1 MKVAIAFAINALCN
15 FIIGL
20 WVAKFLGPEA
30 FGRFALA
37 LAVGVVIQIAC
48 FDWIRLAAARFA
60 ATRSGQIGTHARATL
75 DASFASV
82 TLAVTV
88 LGLGALLGGFNLSL
102 SPELLGLALLA
113 AVVNGYFDYQQALV
127 RARFEDGLYA
137 RLLLTKN
144 LLSAVLTVGGAW
156 LTGSAIVAVAGVC
169 LAMAGSLA
177 SAHRAL
183 RRRGSDRDPDS
194 HGRALDFLRYA
205 KPVVAANLL
214 YLALALL
221 NRSLMVERH
230 GFAEAGQFSLA
241 FDMGQRITQSLGVM
255 LDVVLFQLA
264 VRADARHGGEIAQA
278 QVSRNMGLAFALLT
292 PACLGLWLVLPSLEQ
307 IAVPTAFRGH
317 FERYFTLLLPGFLC
331 FGLSAYAIAPIFQ
344 IARRTGPLILA
355 ALAACAGDLALLALL
370 PPGADSI
377 ALAQTGAM
385 GCGLLALILFALAPP
400 ARWPLAPD
408 LLAPLFGAG
417 FMAAALAPLRDWEPG
432 AGTLIAQILAGAALY
447 GTTLWAFDACGLRTA
462 AHALW
467 RDRRKAP

>member
-1 MKVAIAFAINALCN
+1 MKVALAFALNALCN
-15 FIIGL
+15 FVIGL
-20 WVAKFLGPEA
+20 LVAKFLGPEA

-37 LAVGVVIQIAC
+37 LAVGAVIQIAC
-48 FDWIRLAAARFA
+48 FDWIRLAAARFG

-75 DASFASV
+75 DASFAAV

-88 LGLGALLGGFNLSL
+88 LGLGALLGGFDLSL

-113 AVVNGYFDYQQALV
+113 AVVNGFFDYQQALV

-156 LTGSAIVAVAGVC
+156 LTGSALVAVAGIC

-177 SAHRAL
+177 SVWRAL
-183 RRRGSDRDPDS
+183 RRAGRDPAS
-194 HGRALDFLRYA
+194 HDLALHYLRYA

-221 NRSLMVERH
+221 NRSLVAERH

-241 FDMGQRITQSLGVM
+241 FDMGQRITQSLGMM
-255 LDVVLFQLA
+255 LDVLLFQLA
-264 VRADARHGGEIAQA
+264 VRADDRHGGEIARA
-278 QVSRNMGLAFALLT
+278 QVARNMGLAFALLV
-292 PACLGLWLVLPSLEQ
+292 PACAGLWLVLPSLEQ
-307 IAVPTAFRGH
+307 IAVPTEFRGH

-331 FGLSAYAIAPIFQ
+331 FGLGVYAVAPLFQ

-370 PPGADSI
+370 PPGAESI

-385 GCGLLALILFALAPP
+385 GCGLIALFLFALATP
-400 ARWPLAPD
+400 AQWPGARD
-408 LLAPLFGAG
+408 LLASLLGVGLMGAG
-417 FMAAALAPLRDWEPG
+417 IAPMRDWDPG
-432 AGTLIAQILAGAALY
+432 AATLALQILAGATIYGAALA
-447 GTTLWAFDACGLRTA
+447 AFDACGLRTA
-462 AHALW
+462 ALAFW
-467 RDRRKAP
+467 RSPSKGV

>member
-1 MKVAIAFAINALCN
+1 MKVALAFAVNALGN

-20 WVAKFLGPEA
+20 MVAKFLGPEG

-60 ATRSGQIGTHARATL
+60 ATRSGQIGSHARATL
-75 DASFASV
+75 DASFATV

-88 LGLGALLGGFNLSL
+88 LGLGALLGGFDLSL

-113 AVVNGYFDYQQALV
+113 AVVNGFFDYQQALV

-156 LTGSAIVAVAGVC
+156 LTGSALVAVAGVC
-169 LAMAGSLA
+169 AAMAGSLA
-177 SAHRAL
+177 SAWRAL
-183 RRRGSDRDPDS
+183 RQAGHDPAS
-194 HGRALDFLRYA
+194 HDLALHYLRYA

-221 NRSLMVERH
+221 NRSLVAERH

-241 FDMGQRITQSLGVM
+241 FDMGQRIIQSLGVM

-264 VRADARHGGEIAQA
+264 VRADARHGGEVARAQLA
-278 QVSRNMGLAFALLT
+278 RNMGLAFALLT
-292 PACLGLWLVLPSLEQ
+292 PACAGLWLVLPSLEQ
-307 IAVPTAFRGH
+307 IAVPTEFQGH
-317 FERYFTLLLPGFLC
+317 FQAYFSLLLPGFLC
-331 FGLSAYAIAPIFQ
+331 FGLGAYAVAPLFQ
-344 IARRTGPLILA
+344 IARRTGPLIAA
-355 ALAACAGDLALLALL
+355 ALTACAGDLALLALL
-370 PPGADSI
+370 PPGAESI

-385 GCGLLALILFALAPP
+385 GCGLLALILFALATP
-400 ARWPLAPD
+400 AQWPGARD
-408 LLAPLFGAG
+408 ILAPLLGVG
-417 FMAAALAPLRDWEPG
+417 LMAAALAPLRDWTPG
-432 AGTLIAQILAGAALY
+432 VVTLALQILAGAAIY
-447 GTTLWAFDACGLRTA
+447 AAILWAFDACGLRA
-462 AHALW
+462 AALALW
-467 RDRRKAP
+467 RHRGKAS

>member
-1 MKVAIAFAINALCN
+1 MKVALAFGVNALGN

-20 WVAKFLGPEA
+20 LVATFLGPEA

-60 ATRSGQIGTHARATL
+60 ATRSGQIGAHARATL
-75 DASFASV
+75 DASFATV

-88 LGLGALLGGFNLSL
+88 LGLGALLGGFDLSL
-102 SPELLGLALLA
+102 SPELLGLALAA
-113 AVVNGYFDYQQALV
+113 AVVNGFFDYQQALV

-144 LLSAVLTVGGAW
+144 LLSAILTVGGAW
-156 LTGSAIVAVAGVC
+156 LTGSAVVAVAGVC
-169 LAMAGSLA
+169 AAMAGSLA

-183 RRRGSDRDPDS
+183 RQGRADQDAASQR
-194 HGRALDFLRYA
+194 RALDYLRYA
-205 KPVVAANLL
+205 KPVVAASLL
-214 YLALALL
+214 YLALGLL

-241 FDMGQRITQSLGVM
+241 FDMGQRVIQSLGVM
-255 LDVVLFQLA
+255 LEVILFQLA

-278 QVSRNMGLAFALLT
+278 QLARNMGFAFALLI
-292 PACLGLWLVLPSLEQ
+292 PACVGLWLVLPSLER
-307 IAVPTAFRGH
+307 IAVPAEFRGH
-317 FERYFTLLLPGFLC
+317 FERYFTLLAPGFLC

-370 PPGADSI
+370 PPTADSI

-385 GCGLLALILFALAPP
+385 ACGLLALIVFALATP
-400 ARWPLAPD
+400 ARWPGARD
-408 LLAPLFGAG
+408 LLPPLLGAG
-417 FMAAALAPLRDWEPG
+417 LMTAALAPLRGWEPG
-432 AGTLIAQILAGAALY
+432 GALLTLQILGGAALY
-447 GTTLWAFDACGLRTA
+447 GGILAAFDACGLRTA
-462 AHALW
+462 ALAFW
-467 RDRRKAP
+467 RGRGKAP

>member
-1 MKVAIAFAINALCN
+1 MKVALAFAVNALCN
-15 FIIGL
+15 FFIGL
-20 WVAKFLGPEA
+20 LVAKFLGPEA

-75 DASFASV
+75 DASFATV
-82 TLAVTV
+82 TLAVTIV
-88 LGLGALLGGFNLSL
+88 GLGALLGGFDLSL

-113 AVVNGYFDYQQALV
+113 AVVNGFFDYQQALV
-127 RARFEDGLYA
+127 RARFADGLYA

-156 LTGSAIVAVAGVC
+156 LTGSAVVAVAGIC
-169 LAMAGSLA
+169 AAMAGSLA
-177 SAHRAL
+177 SAHGAL
-183 RRRGSDRDPDS
+183 RRGGADRDPAS

-221 NRSLMVERH
+221 NRSLVAERH

-241 FDMGQRITQSLGVM
+241 FDMGQRITQSLGMM
-255 LDVVLFQLA
+255 LDVLLFQLA
-264 VRADARHGGEIAQA
+264 VRADARHGGEVARA
-278 QVSRNMGLAFALLT
+278 QVAQNMGLAFALLT

-307 IAVPTAFRGH
+307 IAVPTQFRGH
-317 FERYFTLLLPGFLC
+317 FARYFTLLLPGFLC
-331 FGLSAYAIAPIFQ
+331 FGLGAYAVAPIFQ

-370 PPGADSI
+370 PTGADSI

-385 GCGLLALILFALAPP
+385 ACGLLALILFALGTP
-400 ARWPLAPD
+400 ARWSAARD
-408 LLAPLFGAG
+408 LLAPLLGVG
-417 FMAAALAPLRDWEPG
+417 LMAAALAPLRDWEPG
-432 AGTLIAQILAGAALY
+432 PGTLIAQILAGAAIY
-447 GTTLWAFDACGLRTA
+447 AATLWAFDACGLRSS
-462 AHALW
+462 ALAFW
-467 RDRRKAP
+467 RSRSKAP